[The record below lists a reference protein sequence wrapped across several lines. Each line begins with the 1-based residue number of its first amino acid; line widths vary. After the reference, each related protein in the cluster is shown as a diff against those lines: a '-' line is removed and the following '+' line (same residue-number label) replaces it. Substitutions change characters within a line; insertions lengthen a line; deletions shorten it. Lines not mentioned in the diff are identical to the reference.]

1 LIFGNCN
8 HPLEEPGLNSSENKK
23 QTEYI
28 KYQLAETVSVGL
40 AKAMKSKEI
49 RDFIKLK
56 SLEAFD
62 GDFNFLFIQYHDF
75 PLAIEKNG
83 VLTHTTFGE
92 YIFNQSESASFGLY
106 DDFVEAVNYDFPLL
120 QIAVHNRLGESPEM
134 WDTKQLIPPVLYE
147 APRYEAPDKTVRA
160 CDVNGNKY
168 KLDLALEGPDIEVAI
183 FENERTLLVPKTE
196 MHDGALRVECGVS
209 YFENDIYDLVLFTEM
224 NDCTFGG
231 GGGYGGGSGSGG
243 TPGSG
248 PCDRDRKSDKYDYL
262 HQMKFIDRSAFK
274 RANND
279 DNGWFGFDYKLEF
292 KVVAVFGITTTN
304 TTSVT
309 KIFNQRDGKFKQC
322 NFLGMG
328 CKWMWRA
335 VNVRTERW
343 RPEYGKVM
351 MYQYYEMDGGAT
363 YTQTLSFSNSFKD
376 DDGNTSTVTS
386 SASVTVQADDDDLGS
401 HLLEYCDETD
411 GEGSY
416 YTTGTLEIKVNQQ

>member
-231 GGGYGGGSGSGG
+231 GGYGGGSGSGG
-243 TPGSG
+243 TQGSG
-248 PCDRDRKSDKYDYL
+248 PCDRDRKSGKYDYL
-262 HQMKFIDRSAFK
+262 HEMKFKDKQAF
-274 RANND
+274 RIANEGD
-279 DNGWFGFDYKLEF
+279 ARLFEYGLEF
-292 KVVAVFGITTTN
+292 RVVAFWKDGSITTP
-304 TTSVT
+304 VT
-309 KIFNQRDGKFKQC
+309 KYFNEKDYKFKQC

-351 MYQYYEMDGGAT
+351 EYHYWEMDPSG
-363 YTQTLSFSNSFKD
+363 
-376 DDGNTSTVTS
+376 
-386 SASVTVQADDDDLGS
+386 SVTVDLDGVSVTINSEDDDLGS
-401 HLLEYCDETD
+401 HLLEYCDDTD
-411 GEGSY
+411 GKGTY
-416 YTTGTLEIKVNQQ
+416 YTTGGILEIRINQQ

>member
-231 GGGYGGGSGSGG
+231 GGYGGGSGSGG

-248 PCDRDRKSDKYDYL
+248 PCDRDRKSGKYDYL
-262 HQMKFIDRSAFK
+262 HEMKFKDKQAF
-274 RANND
+274 RIANEGD
-279 DNGWFGFDYKLEF
+279 
-292 KVVAVFGITTTN
+292 
-304 TTSVT
+304 
-309 KIFNQRDGKFKQC
+309 KI
-322 NFLGMG
+322 
-328 CKWMWRA
+328 
-335 VNVRTERW
+335 
-343 RPEYGKVM
+343 
-351 MYQYYEMDGGAT
+351 
-363 YTQTLSFSNSFKD
+363 
-376 DDGNTSTVTS
+376 
-386 SASVTVQADDDDLGS
+386 
-401 HLLEYCDETD
+401 
-411 GEGSY
+411 
-416 YTTGTLEIKVNQQ
+416 I

>member
-248 PCDRDRKSDKYDYL
+248 PCDRDRKSGKYDYL
-262 HQMKFIDRSAFK
+262 HEMKFKDKQAF
-274 RANND
+274 RIANEGD
-279 DNGWFGFDYKLEF
+279 ARLFEYGLEF
-292 KVVAVFGITTTN
+292 RVVAFWKDGSITTP
-304 TTSVT
+304 VT
-309 KIFNQRDGKFKQC
+309 KYFNEKDYKFKQC

-351 MYQYYEMDGGAT
+351 EYQYWEMDP
-363 YTQTLSFSNSFKD
+363 YTQT
-376 DDGNTSTVTS
+376 
-386 SASVTVQADDDDLGS
+386 
-401 HLLEYCDETD
+401 
-411 GEGSY
+411 
-416 YTTGTLEIKVNQQ
+416 